1 MQTQDERLQSKI
13 ERLQRQID
21 EDKRRA
27 RPISTEAFHAPGKAY
42 ALPDGTM
49 AAPMPGGHARST
61 PDVNRLVELPPR
73 AAWQTDVDRVFQI
86 DVIAKALGLK
96 GIVAPYSWW
105 VERARLSPLQINLAK
120 P

>member
-1 MQTQDERLQSKI
+1 MQTQGERLQSKI
-13 ERLQRQID
+13 ERLQRRID

-49 AAPMPGGHARST
+49 AAPVVGGHARST

-73 AAWQTDVDRVFQI
+73 AVWQTDAQRIGQIYMAAAVLMTGRTIRVPAI
-86 DVIAKALGLK
+86 WWDELHGL
-96 GIVAPYSWW
+96 
-105 VERARLSPLQINLAK
+105 LT
-120 P
+120 